1 MCVLRCKESGGGV
14 HPHPERTVGRKGR
27 GTKKEEAGRGGK
39 ARECCQRGASAP
51 GARPS
56 VARAGLFHSSNAC
69 SMEGIW
75 PAWPIDRSVTG
86 VWHACYRVHRHPPSA
101 ACARAGEGGEKGQEK
116 LLCGQALPGKSSPE
130 RGGKQKGEWGRG
142 AEKCSPV
149 GRWPPG
155 NSLPRRGRG
164 KIPGWIVGT
173 RYVGAGSSVTRRAG
187 NSTRVRGFAPVI
199 FRGSGGEKRR
209 EGKKGGGK
217 RGRESPPKLGVPG
230 PGENLYQARRGGFLR
245 AGVTWQRDCAV
256 LASGPHTRI
265 SGF

>member
-1 MCVLRCKESGGGV
+1 MAPPPPALGQAWPAPGFSTRAM
-14 HPHPERTVGRKGR
+14 RAQWR
-27 GTKKEEAGRGGK
+27 GPG
-39 ARECCQRGASAP
+39 QRG
-51 GARPS
+51 PS
-56 VARAGLFHSSNAC
+56 VDLSQACGTRATACIGTLPPPLARGLGREVKRHRRNCSAGKRCQANL
-69 SMEGIW
+69 
-75 PAWPIDRSVTG
+75 
-86 VWHACYRVHRHPPSA
+86 RH
-101 ACARAGEGGEKGQEK
+101 K
-116 LLCGQALPGKSSPE
+116 
-130 RGGKQKGEWGRG
+130 RGGKQKKEWGRG

-187 NSTRVRGFAPVI
+187 SSTRVRDFAPVI
-199 FRGSGGEKRR
+199 FRG
-209 EGKKGGGK
+209 GKKGG
-217 RGRESPPKLGVPG
+217 RDIPPKLGVPG
-230 PGENLYQARRGGFLR
+230 PGEDLYQARRGGFLR